1 MNIAVIFAGGIGRR
15 MNTKALPKQFL
26 KLYGKEIIV
35 YTLEH
40 FQKHKDIDAIVV
52 ACVADWIPFLEEL
65 LEKYQ
70 LTKVVKVVPG
80 GETGQD
86 SIYAGIE
93 AAHQITSDEKSV
105 VLIHDGVRP
114 LIEAKTITDCLECVK
129 ENGTAITVAPAIETI
144 IRVNEEACISDVI
157 ERSSCLMA
165 RAPQCFYLNEIYQ
178 AHLKAREENRHDF
191 IDSATLM
198 KHYGHSLSVVQGPVE
213 NIKITTPMD
222 YYTFKALSEAR
233 ENLQLYGN

>member
-52 ACVADWIPFLEEL
+52 ACVEDWIPFLEEL

-144 IRVNEEACISDVI
+144 IRVNDEECISEVI

>member
-1 MNIAVIFAGGIGRR
+1 M
-15 MNTKALPKQFL
+15 
-26 KLYGKEIIV
+26 
-35 YTLEH
+35 
-40 FQKHKDIDAIVV
+40 
-52 ACVADWIPFLEEL
+52 
-65 LEKYQ
+65 EKYQ

-114 LIEAKTITDCLECVK
+114 LIEAKTITDCLERVK

-144 IRVNEEACISDVI
+144 IRVNDEACISDVI

>member
-1 MNIAVIFAGGIGRR
+1 M
-15 MNTKALPKQFL
+15 
-26 KLYGKEIIV
+26 
-35 YTLEH
+35 
-40 FQKHKDIDAIVV
+40 
-52 ACVADWIPFLEEL
+52 
-65 LEKYQ
+65 
-70 LTKVVKVVPG
+70 
-80 GETGQD
+80 
-86 SIYAGIE
+86 
-93 AAHQITSDEKSV
+93 
-105 VLIHDGVRP
+105 
-114 LIEAKTITDCLECVK
+114 
-129 ENGTAITVAPAIETI
+129 
-144 IRVNEEACISDVI
+144 I

>member
-52 ACVADWIPFLEEL
+52 ACVEDWIPFLEEL

-144 IRVNEEACISDVI
+144 IRVNDEACISDVI
-157 ERSSCLMA
+157 ERSSCLKA

>member
-144 IRVNEEACISDVI
+144 IRVNEKACISDVI